1 MSCDSG
7 IYTVNTGVSF
17 QAGGIVPL
25 GAIIRRFGCGAQLN
39 GNGITVDKA
48 GYYDVDVALTVLPT
62 AAGAITATLMKDGV
76 AVPGATATGT
86 ATAVGSAV
94 PLAFGA
100 MVRQFNN
107 CSGSTYT
114 IILSGAATVSNVAVS
129 VEKI

>member
-1 MSCDSG
+1 MDNMSLSDIAAVTRNVDG
-7 IYTVNTGVSF
+7 DGW
-17 QAGGIVPL
+17 
-25 GAIIRRFGCGAQLN
+25 GAQLN